1 MKLFLNNL
9 RFIFQVYISGLFVFF
24 LFRIVLLISQW
35 EQLAELPGRFGL
47 LAQSFFMGLRFDNII
62 SCYFLIIPLFIAGVV
77 TLLGKQAFGTKKA
90 FAIYFSVCYGVAFL
104 ICTADILYFGYFFK
118 HLNASIFNWAG
129 EQGFVT
135 EMLLKDPV
143 SLLFLLVS
151 LLVPALFSLWIFR
164 LLRREKKRMQ
174 RTAGFVDRKKSGLFY
189 LKTGVCS
196 ILILFLCILG
206 IRGRLALKSPMRVGT
221 AYFSNNSFINELG
234 LNPVFYF
241 LRSTLDSQKQK
252 KQALS
257 LMDEDEAINNV
268 REYFGIT
275 GTEEKSPIAREKVY
289 EQRHNYNV
297 VLIMMEGIPFSVFED
312 EKSRTYIPF
321 LDSLSRNSLFFDNCY
336 SAGIHTMNG
345 VCASLFSYPALLLQ
359 HPFKS
364 AEIQTM
370 AGFPNILRKNGYHT
384 AYFTTHDDQ
393 FDNIGGYLKAND
405 VEFIFSQDKYPANR
419 VLSNL
424 GVPDDYM
431 FERAIPEI
439 NKLSRKGK
447 PFFAACLTASNHTPI
462 KIPDYYKPGEG
473 ELRMQILE
481 YSDWALKKFFDLAR
495 KEPWFENTIFVLCSD
510 HGSPLG
516 KQLYDMAITFNHVPM
531 MILAPGLEPEV
542 NSNPAGQIDIFPTV
556 MGLLGIDYTNNTFGE
571 DLLEKNREYI
581 FFAADNAIGCISD
594 SLFYTWHTDGRESLY
609 NYRKKSSENL
619 MNIYS
624 SEAQKMNKYAFSMM
638 QSAQYML
645 RNKLRIEN

>member
-1 MKLFLNNL
+1 MKVFFNNI
-9 RFIFQVYISGLFVFF
+9 RFIFQVYLSGLFVFF

-35 EQLAELPGRFGL
+35 ERLAELCGRFGML
-47 LAQSFFMGLRFDNII
+47 VQSFFMGLRFDNII
-62 SCYFLIIPLFIAGVV
+62 SCYFLVIPLLIAGVV
-77 TLLGKQAFGTKKA
+77 ILLGKQPFWTKKA
-90 FAIYFSVCYGVAFL
+90 FAIYFSVCYGISFL
-104 ICTADILYFGYFFK
+104 VCTADILYFGYFFK

-151 LLVPALFSLWIFR
+151 LLVPALFSFWIFR
-164 LLRREKKRMQ
+164 LLRWEKKRMQ
-174 RTAGFVDRKKSGLFY
+174 RMAGFVDRKKSGLFY

-196 ILILFLCILG
+196 VLILFLCVLG

-252 KQALS
+252 KQSLS
-257 LMDEDEAINNV
+257 LMDENEAIKIV
-268 REYFGIT
+268 QEYFGT
-275 GTEEKSPIAREKVY
+275 TDTEEKSPIARKKVY
-289 EQRHNYNV
+289 EQRHDYNV
-297 VLIMMEGIPFSVFED
+297 VFIIMEGIPYSVFED
-312 EKSRTYIPF
+312 EKARSYIPF

-345 VCASLFSYPALLLQ
+345 VCGSLFSYPALLLQ

-364 AEIQTM
+364 AEIHTM
-370 AGFPNILRKNGYHT
+370 AGFPNVLRKNGYRT

-393 FDNIGGYLKAND
+393 FDNIGGFLKAND
-405 VEFIFSQDKYPANR
+405 VEYIFSQKKYPANR

-462 KIPDYYKPGEG
+462 KIPDYFKPREG

-495 KEPWFENTIFVLCSD
+495 KEAWFDNTIFVLCSD

-531 MILAPGLEPEV
+531 MILAPERESEV
-542 NSNPAGQIDIFPTV
+542 ISSPAGQVDIFPTV

-581 FFAADNAIGCISD
+581 FFSADNAIGCVSD

-609 NYRKKSSENL
+609 NYRKKSSENV

-624 SEAQKMNKYAFSMM
+624 SEAQKMKKYAFSMM

-645 RNKLRIEN
+645 RKELRIEN